1 MEKSEDIV
9 PSFALSSN
17 SRYEATAFGFCPN
30 SRFAQTFHIGK
41 TLDEISPKVGDSNG

>member
-17 SRYEATAFGFCPN
+17 SRYEATAFGFHPN
-30 SRFAQTFHIGK
+30 NAACDAMRKFTG
-41 TLDEISPKVGDSNG
+41 ECCNV